1 MKFTS
6 NDYCN
11 DSNNKNKKYVAQD
24 KTISRAGFLEIWQS
38 VKQSE
43 QRQQVPKDQRGHNW
57 EDAHKTVWRQSAQ
70 EKKDER
76 PTSTRAE

>member
-24 KTISRAGFLEIWQS
+24 KTISRAGFLEI
-38 VKQSE
+38 
-43 QRQQVPKDQRGHNW
+43 
-57 EDAHKTVWRQSAQ
+57 
-70 EKKDER
+70 
-76 PTSTRAE
+76 